1 MPGGDADV
9 RRVRA
14 HMSAAARYRAK
25 AHSHEARARSLATS
39 FGFWDWFSSGS
50 PGPAGPESP
59 EQAPPEQA
67 PPKAGGVAMTIEE
80 IKRLHGAELKAAAE
94 AVHKR
99 IEEEKAA
106 GLEERRKRSF
116 LVERPGERGAF
127 VAAGLESHGEIPRM
141 VEECVASIRK
151 ALRGNDGVEGIFR
164 KSVDKAH
171 METIIARHARGDDTR
186 DVGNAQMAA
195 ALLAWYLQSIGV
207 PLLSNVLDGGATN
220 VNVRSGLVGTSI
232 VTLTENNET
241 RLQDRKSVRDAL
253 MVFLQYLPDPRKRVL
268 SLIVGLLREVV
279 ANKAATKM
287 DAEALAEA
295 EIGQS
300 LVRASRTGA
309 AERRKSVDETT
320 AVVRVLIEDDETMTH
335 LKGESAFGR
344 RA

>member
-1 MPGGDADV
+1 
-9 RRVRA
+9 
-14 HMSAAARYRAK
+14 
-25 AHSHEARARSLATS
+25 
-39 FGFWDWFSSGS
+39 
-50 PGPAGPESP
+50 
-59 EQAPPEQA
+59 
-67 PPKAGGVAMTIEE
+67 
-80 IKRLHGAELKAAAE
+80 
-94 AVHKR
+94 
-99 IEEEKAA
+99 
-106 GLEERRKRSF
+106 
-116 LVERPGERGAF
+116 
-127 VAAGLESHGEIPRM
+127 
-141 VEECVASIRK
+141 
-151 ALRGNDGVEGIFR
+151 
-164 KSVDKAH
+164 
-171 METIIARHARGDDTR
+171 
-186 DVGNAQMAA
+186 MAA

>member
-1 MPGGDADV
+1 MPGGDSDGE

-14 HMSAAARYRAK
+14 HMRAAARYRAK
-25 AHSHEARARSLATS
+25 AHSHEARARALATS

-50 PGPAGPESP
+50 PGPAGPES
-59 EQAPPEQA
+59 PEQA

-116 LVERPGERGAF
+116 LVERPGERGGF

-171 METIIARHARGDDTR
+171 METIIARHVRGDDTR
-186 DVGNAQMAA
+186 DVGNNAHMAA

-241 RLQDRKSVRDAL
+241 RLQDRKGVRDAL

-300 LVRASRTGA
+300 LVRANRTGA

>member
-300 LVRASRTGA
+300 LVRANRTG